1 MELVPWW
8 NEAKSVLNKDPFLTD
23 VITRY
28 PDEGL
33 ALQNEP
39 FVTLARAIIG
49 QQISVTAADTVWK
62 RLEAICDGNVT
73 ACRILEF
80 TVDDLRSVGC
90 SFRKGEY
97 LIHVAERIG
106 EFLEDGFDEEDSVLI
121 KRLTTLRG
129 VGPWTAKMFLIFALG
144 KPDVF
149 PIGDIGLIR
158 GLQQVVPET
167 VNMESKEMMMFA
179 ERWKPWRTAVTWYLW
194 RVIDPEP
201 VAY

>member
-1 MELVPWW
+1 MKLVPWW

-23 VITRY
+23 VIARY

-33 ALQNEP
+33 AIQNEP
-39 FVTLARAIIG
+39 FVTLARAIVG

-62 RLEAICDGNVT
+62 RLEAICGGNVT
-73 ACRILEF
+73 ASRILGL

-97 LIHVAERIG
+97 LIHVAERID
-106 EFLEDGFDEEDSVLI
+106 EFLQEGFDAEDSVLI
-121 KRLTTLRG
+121 KRLTELRG
-129 VGPWTAKMFLIFALG
+129 VGPWTAEMFLIFALG
-144 KPDVF
+144 KSDVF

-167 VNMESKEMMMFA
+167 VNMDSKEMVRFA